1 MTLSI
6 MTLSITIINTAQGI
20 AKFSVMML
28 NIDTKILSV
37 VMLSVVHAEYCVCF
51 MTMLCVFMHTIV
63 MLSVV
68 LLSVILL
75 NVVAMDLNDEGELK

>member
-1 MTLSI
+1 
-6 MTLSITIINTAQGI
+6 
-20 AKFSVMML
+20 
-28 NIDTKILSV
+28 
-37 VMLSVVHAEYCVCF
+37 MLSVVHAQYCVCF
-51 MTMLCVFMHTIV
+51 MTMLCIFMHTNV